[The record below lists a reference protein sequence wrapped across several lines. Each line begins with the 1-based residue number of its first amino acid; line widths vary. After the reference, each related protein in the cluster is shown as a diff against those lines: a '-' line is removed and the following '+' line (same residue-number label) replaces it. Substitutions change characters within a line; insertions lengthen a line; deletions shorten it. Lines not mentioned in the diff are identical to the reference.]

1 MPEFDRK
8 EFGRRL
14 QAFRKQIGRSQE
26 NLGRVIKKS
35 ATTIGRF
42 EKGTLLPNAEEI
54 YLLCNELGIE
64 EYQLFNS
71 FNKVIS
77 KKESLESQVSNPES
91 FVTIDCTSR
100 GVSRFFVHYL

>member
-1 MPEFDRK
+1 MPEFDKK

-14 QAFRKQIGRSQE
+14 QAFRKQLGRSQE
-26 NLGRVIKKS
+26 NLGNVIKKS

-64 EYQLFNS
+64 EYQLFNR
-71 FNKVIS
+71 FDKVIS
-77 KKESLESQVSNPES
+77 KKKVSILLILIHYMS
-91 FVTIDCTSR
+91 TILVITL
-100 GVSRFFVHYL
+100 H

>member
-77 KKESLESQVSNPES
+77 KKKVSILLILIPYMS
-91 FVTIDCTSR
+91 IILVITL
-100 GVSRFFVHYL
+100 H